1 MASKH
6 SLGTMGWR
14 VAMIQ
19 PHISCHKNVYLPERS
34 VYPKLKNASCPKGD
48 SGEKTGTFGDWD
60 LDWGIAP
67 QKKWRKEL
75 GKRLVHILAKEPEEG
90 RCLLTCHFHEAWK
103 WLSEPCVNRA
113 FFTSSVCAA
122 FIYLCW
128 KHHRARVVE
137 HQQNVELWAHPTGL
151 VSDHNKRQ

>member
-1 MASKH
+1 M
-6 SLGTMGWR
+6 
-14 VAMIQ
+14 
-19 PHISCHKNVYLPERS
+19 
-34 VYPKLKNASCPKGD
+34 YPKLKNASCPKGD

-75 GKRLVHILAKEPEEG
+75 GKRLVHILAEEPEEG

-113 FFTSSVCAA
+113 FSPLKCVLLLFTCVENTTGPGWLNTSRLLSYEHTLLVWCETTIKDNRRSQRFWGVCVCVCVWNYGNDKTHS
-122 FIYLCW
+122 I
-128 KHHRARVVE
+128 
-137 HQQNVELWAHPTGL
+137 
-151 VSDHNKRQ
+151 S